1 MSPPSL
7 RATGGIA
14 DLLDLVR
21 QVAREGDGPV
31 QVRRCTVGWA
41 DDTGT
46 SHVTITPG
54 QDVDLHVTTAQ
65 GFPLT
70 ARLAAPGGVW
80 RVPAIGEECLVLA
93 DPADWDTP
101 GGPIAFCRHRLPP
114 SALTATRAVVEIPA
128 GGELYLGDAATHPLV
143 RGDTYADR
151 LDAYLDALDAALT
164 ALTAALAAVSTYAG
178 AVAALPAPFPL
189 TSPAA
194 TALATAL
201 TTTWPGALA
210 TYTSAA
216 AAFRAARTAYL
227 SANLKGE

>member
-1 MSPPSL
+1 MIPGTRASGVLDFSAL
-7 RATGGIA
+7 RE
-14 DLLDLVR
+14 LL
-21 QVAREGDGPV
+21 GDGQDATQV
-31 QVRRCTVGWA
+31 QRGTVGWEGE
-41 DDTGT
+41 TGAE
-46 SHVTITPG
+46 HLTITPG
-54 QDVDLHVTTAQ
+54 QDVEVHVTTSR
-65 GFPLT
+65 GYPLA
-70 ARLAAPGGVW
+70 ARLAAPGGLW
-80 RVPAIGEECLVLA
+80 RTPAIGEECLLVGPEGDGRA
-93 DPADWDTP
+93 P
-101 GGPIAFCRHRLPP
+101 GALVCFCRHRLPP

-216 AAFRAARTAYL
+216 AAFRAARTADL